1 VKVAVASHVLVVDDD
16 AALGKVLTA
25 LLSQAGLGA
34 DHVSSGREALVQLEK
49 RPYDLVL
56 TDLRMPGMDGMALL
70 LELARRW
77 PDVPVIML
85 TAHGNVPLAVEAMK
99 AGAAEFMLKPFD
111 REELVFVVQK
121 VLAGAERANKG
132 TPSLPK
138 STKLFGDSAAMREV
152 MDLVRRAAPGNAT
165 VLLLGESGT
174 GKELVAHAIHEASP
188 RSGKPFVKL
197 NCGAL
202 PDALLESE
210 LFGYEKGA
218 FTGAATRKPG
228 RIELAHEGTL
238 LLDEI
243 GDITLPMQVKLLRV
257 LQEREVERLGGT
269 TTIQID
275 VRFVAATHRNLPEM
289 VAKGLFREDLFY
301 RLNVVPIHLPPLRSR
316 PEDIQPLARQ
326 FTAEHAR
333 ANAKEIELGADALQL
348 LSGEAWPGNVRQ
360 LQNFIERLVVLCDG
374 PTISAREVLRELARV
389 EPGLGPSSQPEGGGG
404 LDATRKVAEKE
415 AIRTA
420 LTRAGGNRTVAARI
434 LGLSRRGLYYKLD
447 EHGLA

>member
-1 VKVAVASHVLVVDDD
+1 VSSQANILVVDDD
-16 AALGKVLTA
+16 AAMGKVLTA
-25 LLSQAGLGA
+25 LLSQAELQSEHA
-34 DHVSSGREALVQLEK
+34 SSGAEALTRLEK

-70 LELARRW
+70 AELARRW
-77 PDVPVIML
+77 PDLPVIML

-121 VLAGAERANKG
+121 VLAGAERASNRAPASP
-132 TPSLPK
+132 T
-138 STKLFGDSAAMREV
+138 STQLLGESTAMREV

-174 GKELVAHAIHEASP
+174 GKELVARAIHDASP
-188 RSGKPFVKL
+188 RKAKPFVKL

-257 LQEREVERLGGT
+257 LQEREFERLGGT
-269 TTIQID
+269 TTIKVD
-275 VRFVAATHRNLPEM
+275 VRFLAATHRNLPEM
-289 VAKGLFREDLFY
+289 VAQGLFREDLFY
-301 RLNVVPIHLPPLRSR
+301 RLNVVPIRLPPLRAR
-316 PEDIQPLARQ
+316 PEDIEPLTKKFAK
-326 FTAEHAR
+326 EHAK
-333 ANAKEIELGADALQL
+333 AGGKQIELAPDALRL
-348 LSGEAWPGNVRQ
+348 LSRETWPGNVRQ
-360 LQNFIERLVVLCDG
+360 LQNFVERLVVLCDP
-374 PTISAREVLRELARV
+374 PTISAEDVERELARIA
-389 EPGLGPSSQPEGGGG
+389 PAPPSSKEGLVG
-404 LDATRKVAEKE
+404 LDATRKGAERE

-420 LTRAGGNRTVAARI
+420 LTKAGGNRTVAARI

>member
-1 VKVAVASHVLVVDDD
+1 MPSLGKILVVDDD
-16 AALGKVLTA
+16 LAMGQVLTA
-25 LLSQAGLGA
+25 LLSQAELEA
-34 DHVSSGREALVQLEK
+34 DHVNGGAEAILRLEK

-56 TDLRMPGMDGMALL
+56 TDLRMPGMDGMTLL
-70 LELARRW
+70 GEIARLW
-77 PDVPVIML
+77 PGLPVIML

-121 VLAGAERANKG
+121 VLAGAERANARA
-132 TPSLPK
+132 PALPTAAK
-138 STKLFGDSAAMREV
+138 MSGDSAAMHEV
-152 MDLVRRAAPGNAT
+152 MDLVRRAAPGTAT

-174 GKELVAHAIHEASP
+174 GKELVAHAIHEASS
-188 RSGKPFVKL
+188 RKAKPFVKL

-238 LLDEI
+238 FLDEI
-243 GDITLPMQVKLLRV
+243 GDVTVPMQVKLLRV
-257 LQEREVERLGGT
+257 LQEREIERLGGT
-269 TTIQID
+269 STIKVD
-275 VRFVAATHRNLPEM
+275 VRFLAATHRNLPDM
-289 VAKGLFREDLFY
+289 VQKGLFREDLFY

-316 PEDIQPLARQ
+316 SEDIAPLAKK
-326 FTAEHAR
+326 FAAEHAK
-333 ANAKEIELGADALQL
+333 ANARDTALDAAALER
-348 LSGEAWPGNVRQ
+348 LSREAWPGNVRQ
-360 LQNFIERLVVLCDG
+360 LQNFIERLVVLCEG
-374 PTISAREVLRELARV
+374 PIITATDVERELGRIAPASAPQV
-389 EPGLGPSSQPEGGGG
+389 EGEGA
-404 LDATRKVAEKE
+404 LDATRKGAEKE

-420 LTRAGGNRTVAARI
+420 LARAGGNRTVAARI

-447 EHGLA
+447 EHELA

>member
-1 VKVAVASHVLVVDDD
+1 MVAVGSHILVVDDD

-25 LLSQAGLGA
+25 LLSQADLEA
-34 DHVSSGREALVQLEK
+34 DHVTSGPEALARLEK
-49 RPYDLVL
+49 GPYDLVL

-70 LELARRW
+70 AELARRW
-77 PDVPVIML
+77 PDVAVIML

-99 AGAAEFMLKPFD
+99 AGASEFMLKPFD

-121 VLAGAERANKG
+121 VLAGVERANKG
-132 TPSLPK
+132 APSLPK
-138 STKLFGDSAAMREV
+138 STKLFGESAAMRDV
-152 MDLVRRAAPGNAT
+152 LDLVRRAAPGNST

-188 RSGKPFVKL
+188 RNGKAFVKL

-228 RIELAHEGTL
+228 RIELAHGGTL

-269 TTIQID
+269 TAIAID
-275 VRFVAATHRNLPEM
+275 VRFVAATHRNLAER
-289 VAKGLFREDLFY
+289 VAQGLFREDLFY

-316 PEDIQPLARQ
+316 PEDIQPLARR
-326 FTAEHAR
+326 FTMEHAK
-333 ANAKEIELGADALQL
+333 ANSKVIELGDDALET
-348 LSGEAWPGNVRQ
+348 LSREAWPGNVRQ
-360 LQNFIERLVVLCDG
+360 LRNFIERLVVLCDG
-374 PTISAREVLRELARV
+374 PTISARDVLHELARV
-389 EPGLGPSSQPEGGGG
+389 EPGPGPSSRPETGG
-404 LDATRKVAEKE
+404 LDAIRKAAERE

-434 LGLSRRGLYYKLD
+434 LGLSRLS
-447 EHGLA
+447 